1 MSKQNQKETKKLP
14 GFYIALCCCVLVIG
28 IAGYFTEKQTDDSS
42 PAVSTEV
49 SENENSDL
57 PVFSDEV
64 EKYSETVIPTP
75 TPAVSVETQSK
86 DVTDGADSENVP
98 VMAQDEYVM
107 DYAVDNPDL
116 EEGAITVAS
125 QEPVFVMPVS
135 GEALEAFSD
144 GLVYNSAL
152 EDWRTHNGVDIAAET
167 GCSVQSA
174 ADGVIDKITDTAMG
188 TSVQISHA
196 AGFVT
201 TYTGLDSVE
210 NLTEG
215 KEIHSGEVIGTLGE
229 CKGENV
235 TQPHLHFEISKDGE
249 AVNPSDYLPY

>member
-1 MSKQNQKETKKLP
+1 MSKQNQKEAKKLP

-49 SENENSDL
+49 AENETSDL

-64 EKYSETVIPTP
+64 EKYSDAVIPTP
-75 TPAVSVETQSK
+75 PPAMSAEEESEAVSEPVNEDVPALAQEEQVE
-86 DVTDGADSENVP
+86 
-98 VMAQDEYVM
+98 
-107 DYAVDNPDL
+107 DYAVDNPDV
-116 EEGAITVAS
+116 EGNAVTVAS

-135 GEALEAFSD
+135 GEMLEAFSEA
-144 GLVYNSAL
+144 LVYNSAL

-174 ADGVIDKITDTAMG
+174 ADGVVEKITDTAMG

-196 AGFVT
+196 ADFVT
-201 TYTGLDSVE
+201 TYTGLESVE

-235 TQPHLHFEISKDGE
+235 TQPHLHFEISKGGE
-249 AVNPSDYLPY
+249 AVDPSDYLPY